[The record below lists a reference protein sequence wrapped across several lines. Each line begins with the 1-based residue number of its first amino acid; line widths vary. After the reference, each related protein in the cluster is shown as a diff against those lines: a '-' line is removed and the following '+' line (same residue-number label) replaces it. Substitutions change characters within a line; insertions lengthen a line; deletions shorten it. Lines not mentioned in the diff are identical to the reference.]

1 MYILNSSTQEAEAD
15 SSLSEPGLQSG
26 LWESQEYTE
35 KLCLTP
41 PPKKNLLRLL
51 RYICV
56 TPHFRDVQKE
66 KQERPPVSRIT
77 KFASHFPPALREDPC
92 SEKTQE

>member
-1 MYILNSSTQEAEAD
+1 MYILNSSTQETETD
-15 SSLSEPGLQSG
+15 RSLSEPDLQSG

-35 KLCLTP
+35 KLYLT

-66 KQERPPVSRIT
+66 KQERPPVSKIT
-77 KFASHFPPALREDPC
+77 KFASHFPLALREDPC